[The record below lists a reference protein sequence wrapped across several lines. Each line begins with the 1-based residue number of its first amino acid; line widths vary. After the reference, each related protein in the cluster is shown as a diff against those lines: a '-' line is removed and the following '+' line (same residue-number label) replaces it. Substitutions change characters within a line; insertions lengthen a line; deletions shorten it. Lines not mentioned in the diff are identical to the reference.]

1 MIILDF
7 ERGEIL
13 GNIMQNQ
20 SESIYNISAKTS

>member
-7 ERGEIL
+7 ERDELL

-20 SESIYNISAKTS
+20 SESIYNIAAKTS